1 MALLGIRHGV
11 RSRFKLP
18 SRNEG
23 ATRTLQARV
32 RAHSGTGQAS
42 IRRRPVIRSPSTR
55 LRRLVWTGGGRG
67 VKQWRRLGRCAV
79 SFSFFLIFYL
89 PDFFF
94 LFLAVC
100 LSFPV
105 ADLVCRGTANGA
117 AGMDAGFTSRVCN
130 RRRSAFLAIIR
141 FPSHLAQRLG
151 CSQMKFPHHP
161 CNTTHTHTHT
171 HTHSRAVSVAPLTS
185 RAALMSSPHLRHV
198 AYHCT
203 MRHSHFWGFNC
214 PRIPQLTPLV
224 SGVCRCEQ
232 WGGFRCLL

>member
-171 HTHSRAVSVAPLTS
+171 YSQQSRLSRATHKP
-185 RAALMSSPHLRHV
+185 RSPHVIAASSACRLPL
-198 AYHCT
+198 YNET
-203 MRHSHFWGFNC
+203 LTFLG
-214 PRIPQLTPLV
+214 IQLPSNPPADAL
-224 SGVCRCEQ
+224 GVWR
-232 WGGFRCLL
+232 LSV